1 MKLYDCKQIAEYLG
15 CTSESVQDKARRLN
29 LQAWKLQGD
38 KRHYF
43 NDEQVYQ
50 MKAMQVENYRV
61 EIIRITKEY
70 EYFESKIN
78 RPRNTYG
85 THSHFNRIKSGAE
98 MRQKKLEL

>member
-15 CTSESVQDKARRLN
+15 CTPESVQDKARRLN

-38 KRHYF
+38 KRYYF

-61 EIIRITKEY
+61 EIIHHTQTFWIIPSKMNY
-70 EYFESKIN
+70 ESN
-78 RPRNTYG
+78 R
-85 THSHFNRIKSGAE
+85 
-98 MRQKKLEL
+98 